1 MTDRYRWRGGEELMM
16 RWGAHLPLQVLL
28 FEPLFE
34 EKNRTRRLIAQVA
47 ARLERFGIGLAV
59 PDLPGTGESL
69 TEIACVSIANWTDA
83 AKSVVS
89 LVNPVCVA
97 SIRGGALLDCVLNT
111 PPVWRFSPET
121 GARLVRDLRRMQVAG
136 GDTDSLG
143 GHKLSTDFI
152 LALESTSPAT
162 PTHVR
167 TLRLSSDMAEADHK
181 LDAAPLWRRA
191 EPGEDPV
198 LAEALAKDL
207 ADWTKSCAAF

>member
-1 MTDRYRWRGGEELMM
+1 MTDRYRWRGGEELMT

-47 ARLERFGIGLAV
+47 VRLERFGIGLAV

-69 TEIACVSIANWTDA
+69 TEIACVSFANWTDA

-111 PPVWRFSPET
+111 LPVWRFSPET

-162 PTHVR
+162 PTHLR
-167 TLRLSSDMAEADHK
+167 TLRLSSDMVEADHK

-207 ADWTKSCAAF
+207 AGWTKSCAAF